1 MNCRSKIPTVTFQKY
16 VICLSEFAIFNP
28 THQKLVVC
36 SAYLLVLYPVLV
48 LYLVR
53 SLCFIPSPR
62 FIPPSPPK
70 VLVLYPVRILYP
82 TPPQSPRFIPSQQ
95 SVVCSPYFTL
105 TGSVFQLCLA
115 VCSQLNNN
123 ECENIQNGHTGL
135 PKT

>member
-1 MNCRSKIPTVTFQKY
+1 M
-16 VICLSEFAIFNP
+16 FNP

-62 FIPPSPPK
+62 FIPVRSPCFIPSPRFIPPSSPCK

-82 TPPQSPRFIPSQQ
+82 PPPPPQSPRFIPSRQ
-95 SVVCSPYFTL
+95 SVVRSPYFTL

-123 ECENIQNGHTGL
+123 ECENIQNGHTRL
-135 PKT
+135 PCCS

>member
-1 MNCRSKIPTVTFQKY
+1 M
-16 VICLSEFAIFNP
+16 FNP

-62 FIPPSPPK
+62 FIPVRSPCFIPSPHFIPPSPP
-70 VLVLYPVRILYP
+70 P
-82 TPPQSPRFIPSQQ
+82 PPQSPRFIPSRQ
-95 SVVCSPYFTL
+95 SVVRSPYFTL

-123 ECENIQNGHTGL
+123 
-135 PKT
+135 

>member
-1 MNCRSKIPTVTFQKY
+1 M
-16 VICLSEFAIFNP
+16 FNP

-62 FIPPSPPK
+62 FIPVRSPCFIPSPRFIPPSPPPK
-70 VLVLYPVRILYP
+70 PSFHTQSVFYTPP
-82 TPPQSPRFIPSQQ
+82 HPPPPPQSPRFIPSRQ
-95 SVVCSPYFTL
+95 SVVRSPYFTL

-123 ECENIQNGHTGL
+123 ECENIQNGHTRL
-135 PKT
+135 PCCS

>member
-1 MNCRSKIPTVTFQKY
+1 M
-16 VICLSEFAIFNP
+16 FNP

-36 SAYLLVLYPVLV
+36 SAYILVLYPVLV

-62 FIPPSPPK
+62 FIPVRSPCFIPSPRFIP
-70 VLVLYPVRILYP
+70 PS
-82 TPPQSPRFIPSQQ
+82 PPQSPRFIPSPHFIPPPQSPRFIPSRQ
-95 SVVCSPYFTL
+95 SVVRSPYFTL

-123 ECENIQNGHTGL
+123 ECENIQNGHTRL
-135 PKT
+135 PCCS